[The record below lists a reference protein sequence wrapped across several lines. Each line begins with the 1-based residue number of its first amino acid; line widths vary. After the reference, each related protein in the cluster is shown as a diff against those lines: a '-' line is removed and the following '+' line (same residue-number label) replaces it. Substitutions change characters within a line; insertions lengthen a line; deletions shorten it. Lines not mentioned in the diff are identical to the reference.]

1 LEEAIEDEIY
11 TKLGKKIVS
20 MFQWANW
27 AQQQKKQQELG
38 NTQTHLSLPNKGLE
52 EQELLAR
59 RASKYAEAL
68 RGSVGN
74 GIRNMVDEAQQAKN
88 SAPAEED
95 HTPVDRLHD
104 GEDREHTHK
113 TLNPV

>member
-1 LEEAIEDEIY
+1 MEEAIADEIY

-20 MFQWANW
+20 MFQWANSNFG
-27 AQQQKKQQELG
+27 QQKKQQELG
-38 NTQTHLSLPNKGLE
+38 STLNKDLE

-59 RASKYAEAL
+59 KASRYAEAL

-74 GIRNMVDEAQQAKN
+74 GIRNMGDEAQKAKK
-88 SAPAEED
+88 SAAAEED
-95 HTPVDRLHD
+95 HTPVDGVHD
-104 GEDREHTHK
+104 GEEREHTHK